1 MAADRRYRF
10 AQVDVFSE
18 RAFAGNQLAVV
29 FDAEDLSATVMQD
42 IAREMNLAETTFI
55 LPSRRPDCAARV
67 RIFTPAREMP
77 FAGHPTIGTA
87 WVLAANGLVPGSA
100 DRFRLDEEIGPVPV
114 ELEGDPRA
122 PCFVWMRHRDATFE
136 AEVRDR
142 DGVAAALGLKVDDL
156 LPHVPIE
163 SGSTGNA
170 FLYVPLRDAA
180 TVDRVV
186 LDARR
191 LEDVAPATAAIGVFV
206 LAPDPDP
213 AARRVYTRMFAPAHG
228 VAEDPAT
235 GSASGALGAYLV
247 RHGLVRAEGDTR
259 IVSEQGTK
267 MRRQSFVHIA
277 LTARETIDGHGE
289 TFDGRGTS
297 RFTSRSLV
305 AVTDLRVGGSVVPV
319 LDGTIRVPAS

>member
-1 MAADRRYRF
+1 MAGDRRHRF
-10 AQVDVFSE
+10 VHVDVFSE

-29 FDAEDLSATVMQD
+29 FDADDLSSTAMQD
-42 IAREMNLAETTFI
+42 IAREMNLAETTFL
-55 LPSRRPDCAARV
+55 LPSRRADCAWRV

-87 WVLAANGLVPGSA
+87 WVLAAHGLAPAGA
-100 DRFRLDEEIGPVPV
+100 NEFLLDEEIGPVPV
-114 ELEGDPRA
+114 LLEGDLRA
-122 PCFVWMRHRDATFE
+122 PRFVWMRHRDATFE

-142 DGVAAALGLKVDDL
+142 DGVATALGLKADDL
-156 LPHVPIE
+156 LPGVPIE
-163 SGSTGNA
+163 AGSTGNA
-170 FLYVPLRDAA
+170 FLYVPLRDAV

-186 LDARR
+186 VDARR
-191 LEDVAPATAAIGVFV
+191 LEDVAPATAHIGIFV

-247 RHGLVRAEGDTR
+247 RHRLVDGNGAMR

-267 MRRQSFVHIA
+267 MGRQSFVHIA
-277 LTARETIDGHGE
+277 LNARDGGAG
-289 TFDGRGTS
+289 DI
-297 RFTSRSLV
+297 
-305 AVTDLRVGGSVVPV
+305 RVGGSVVPV
-319 LDGTIRVPAS
+319 IEGTLRGPHA

>member
-1 MAADRRYRF
+1 MLGDRLYRF
-10 AQVDVFSE
+10 VQVDVFSE

-29 FDAEDLSATVMQD
+29 FDGDDLSTTEMQD
-42 IAREMNLAETTFI
+42 IAREMNLAETTFV
-55 LPSRRPDCAARV
+55 LPSRRADCAMRV

-87 WVLAANGLVPGSA
+87 WVLATHGLAPAGA
-100 DRFRLDEEIGPVPV
+100 DRFVLDEEIGPVPV

-122 PCFVWMRHRDATFE
+122 PRFVWMRHRDATFD

-142 DGVAAALGLKVDDL
+142 DGVAAALGLKSDDL
-156 LPHVPIE
+156 LPGAPIE

-186 LDARR
+186 VDARR
-191 LEDVAPATAAIGVFV
+191 LEDVAPAAAHIGIFV

-213 AARRVYTRMFAPAHG
+213 TARRVYTRMFAPAHG
-228 VAEDPAT
+228 VAEDSAT

-247 RHGLVRAEGDTR
+247 RHRLVHADGETR

-267 MRRQSFVHIA
+267 IRRQSFVHISLRA
-277 LTARETIDGHGE
+277 HDTGDGHGP
-289 TFDGRGTS
+289 
-297 RFTSRSLV
+297 SRSV
-305 AVTDLRVGGSVVPV
+305 VTSSDIRVGGSVVPV
-319 LDGTIRVPAS
+319 IEGTLRVPAS

>member
-1 MAADRRYRF
+1 MPADRRYRF
-10 AQVDVFSE
+10 AHVDVFSE

-29 FDAEDLSATVMQD
+29 FDAADLSAGAMQD
-42 IAREMNLAETTFI
+42 IAREMNLAETTFV
-55 LPSRRPDCAARV
+55 LPSRRPECVARV

-87 WVLAANGLVPGSA
+87 WVLAAHGLVPAGTA
-100 DRFRLDEEIGPVPV
+100 GFALDEEIGAVPV

-122 PCFVWMRHRDATFE
+122 PRFVWMRHRDATFE
-136 AEVRDR
+136 AEVGDR
-142 DGVAAALGLKVDDL
+142 DGVAAALALEADDL
-156 LPHVPIE
+156 LPGAPIE
-163 SGSTGNA
+163 SGTTGNA

-186 LDARR
+186 VDARR
-191 LEDVAPATAAIGVFV
+191 LEAVAPATAHIGIFV

-247 RHGLVRAEGDTR
+247 RHRLVRADGATR

-267 MRRQSFVHIA
+267 MGRQSFVHVA
-277 LTARETIDGHGE
+277 LTARDTPSGV
-289 TFDGRGTS
+289 
-297 RFTSRSLV
+297 V
-305 AVTDLRVGGSVVPV
+305 ATDIRVGGSVVPV
-319 LDGTIRVPAS
+319 IEGTLRAPA

>member
-1 MAADRRYRF
+1 MADDRRYRF
-10 AQVDVFSE
+10 VQVDVFSE

-29 FDAEDLSATVMQD
+29 FDAEDLSAGAMQE
-42 IAREMNLAETTFI
+42 IAREMNLAETTFL
-55 LPSRRPDCAARV
+55 LPSRRPKCAARV

-87 WVLAANGLVPGSA
+87 WVLAAHGLAPAGA
-100 DRFRLDEEIGPVPV
+100 DRFELDEEIGPVPV
-114 ELEGDPRA
+114 ELEGDLRA
-122 PCFVWMRHRDATFE
+122 PRFVWMRHRDATFD

-142 DGVAAALGLKVDDL
+142 DGVAAALGLKGDEL
-156 LPHVPIE
+156 LPGAPIE

-170 FLYVPLRDAA
+170 FLYVPLRDRA

-186 LDARR
+186 VDARR
-191 LEDVAPATAAIGVFV
+191 LEEVAPATAQIGIFV
-206 LAPDPDP
+206 VAPDPDP

-247 RHGLVRAEGDTR
+247 RHRLVRAEGETR

-267 MRRQSFVHIA
+267 MGRQSFVHVA
-277 LTARETIDGHGE
+277 LKAHDG
-289 TFDGRGTS
+289 
-297 RFTSRSLV
+297 V
-305 AVTDLRVGGSVVPV
+305 ASDLRVGGSVVPV
-319 LDGTIRVPAS
+319 IEGTLRVPGA

>member
-10 AQVDVFSE
+10 VQVDVFSE

-29 FDAEDLSATVMQD
+29 FDAQGLDATEMQD

-55 LPSRRPDCAARV
+55 LPSRRADCACRV

-87 WVLAANGLVPGSA
+87 WVLGAHGLAPAGA
-100 DRFRLDEEIGPVPV
+100 ERFALDEEIGPVPV
-114 ELEGDPRA
+114 ELEGDLRA
-122 PCFVWMRHRDATFE
+122 PRFVWMRHRDATFD

-142 DGVAAALGLKVDDL
+142 DGVAAALGLKADDL
-156 LPHVPIE
+156 LHAPIE
-163 SGSTGNA
+163 AGSTGNA
-170 FLYVPLRDAA
+170 FLYVPLRDPA

-186 LDARR
+186 VDARR
-191 LEDVAPATAAIGVFV
+191 LEEVAPATAHIGIFV
-206 LAPDPDP
+206 LAPDADP
-213 AARRVYTRMFAPAHG
+213 TALRVYTRMFAPAHG

-247 RHGLVRAEGDTR
+247 RHRLVRAEGATR

-267 MRRQSFVHIA
+267 MGRQSFVHIA
-277 LTARETIDGHGE
+277 LTAQDGL
-289 TFDGRGTS
+289 S
-297 RFTSRSLV
+297 
-305 AVTDLRVGGSVVPV
+305 TDLRVGGSVVPV
-319 LDGTIRVPAS
+319 IDGTLRVPGP